1 MSNIVFTPKWNSS
14 INQVEV
20 YEPITGGA
28 NGNANL
34 ASKQLAENVFYLK
47 DEITTI
53 SLEVNDTNKKLN
65 TGLQETKNYTDTKKT
80 EAINSA
86 KSYTDS
92 QDTINLNS
100 AKSYADTKKTEAVT
114 ASKSYTDSQ
123 DTINLNS
130 AKSYADTKKTE
141 AITASNS
148 YSDTKKTEAIAAAK
162 DYADIADNTV
172 EQYARDQDTI
182 NLNSAKS
189 YADTKKTEAIAA
201 ANSYSDTKKTEAISA
216 ANSYTDQ
223 KQTISSYN
231 PVFSS
236 LTGVASI
243 TGSNI
248 TYIKTYKMVKIFGT
262 LTINIA
268 AAGNFSFKMSLPM
281 SSNFINENQAGGSI
295 LSEDSVRGYVK
306 SGTDKL
312 LTFVSNAKLAGSAIV
327 AGINITYIIV

>member
-34 ASKQLAENVFYLK
+34 APKQLAENVFYLK
-47 DEITTI
+47 NEISTLSVEI
-53 SLEVNDTNKKLN
+53 NDTNKKLDI
-65 TGLQETKNYTDTKKT
+65 GLQATKDYSDTKKT
-80 EAINSA
+80 EAIIAAKSYADSQDTVNLNSA

-92 QDTINLNS
+92 QDT
-100 AKSYADTKKTEAVT
+100 V
-114 ASKSYTDSQ
+114 
-123 DTINLNS
+123 NLNS

-141 AITASNS
+141 AISV
-148 YSDTKKTEAIAAAK
+148 AK

-172 EQYARDQDTI
+172 EQYARDQDVI

-189 YADTKKTEAIAA
+189 YADTKKTEAIASS
-201 ANSYSDTKKTEAISA
+201 NSYSDTKKTEAIATS
-216 ANSYTDQ
+216 NLYTDQ

-231 PVFSS
+231 PTFSA
-236 LTGVASI
+236 LTGVTSI

-248 TYIKTYKMVKIFGT
+248 TYIRTDKMVKIFGT
-262 LTINIA
+262 LTVNIA
-268 AAGNFSFKMSLPM
+268 AAGNFSFKMSLPIT
-281 SSNFINENQAGGSI
+281 SNFINENQAGGSF
-295 LSEDSVRGYVK
+295 LSENSINGYIK